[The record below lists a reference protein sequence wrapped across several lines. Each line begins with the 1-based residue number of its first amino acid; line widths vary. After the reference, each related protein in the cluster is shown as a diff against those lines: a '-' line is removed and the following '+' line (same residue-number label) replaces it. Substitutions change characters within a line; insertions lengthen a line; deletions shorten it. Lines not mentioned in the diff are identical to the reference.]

1 MHSSDELGQLR
12 PGDVLAGRYY
22 IVDLLDES
30 RGGRFWRAEDK
41 ILARPVALHVIPDDD
56 ERGDGLLEAARLSAT
71 VQDPCI
77 LRVLDA
83 DCVDGVCFVVNE
95 WGSGASLD
103 VLLARDGPLPPR
115 RAAWIV
121 AEVAAMVAAAHEAG
135 VAHGR
140 LCPET
145 VMIDQHGAV
154 RIIGLAVEAALWGL
168 PPGRMSTDITDL
180 GALLYAGL
188 TARWAGESLSKVPA
202 AHEVAGRVLRPR
214 KVRAGIPRLLD
225 SMCDEILNITPI
237 GHHARSAYD
246 LTTGDGIAEALS
258 EFVGDPAGLMI
269 PEPERLMATIV
280 PPSDD
285 DPLGAGA
292 ADHGELDTGSEA
304 TVTLALVPPDD
315 PEPQDV
321 GGATHEARSP
331 LDAEPAAER
340 TTPLAREPTTQAS
353 STAASSGSST
363 SAPTGPSTGAPTE
376 AIPAWEEGAPNSGD
390 LPTQAGLPVFDDDND
405 EVSWLSTHAEKPSP
419 PPSFTEAPT
428 RPLFAPEPAD
438 GRPVRTPRPG
448 VQAAP
453 APEYWPWEGTG
464 TGPGGSRTATG
475 TQPGVHTTSS
485 GIGIFDDFELD
496 EEVPGR
502 SWLRLA
508 AVLAAGMVLLLAVVF
523 AVNLGQGRSVLQFDD
538 DVDPGAAG
546 DATTVVVTDTTARD
560 LDPQGEDREEFPDL
574 VGFVVDGQPNTAW
587 RSQTYNQ
594 QFGPAGLKTG
604 VGVVVDLG
612 ASTDVRRVS
621 VDLVGAPTGVSI
633 FLTEDQPADVA
644 GLKPIS
650 KRTTDGR
657 LDVETEETGRYVIV
671 WLTSLP
677 AVDSGFRGSI
687 AEVEVR
693 QARS

>member
-1 MHSSDELGQLR
+1 MHSSEDLGQLR
-12 PGDVLAGRYY
+12 PGDVLAGRYF

-41 ILARPVALHVIPDDD
+41 ILARPVAVHVIPDDD
-56 ERGDGLLEAARLSAT
+56 DRGGGLLEAARLSAT
-71 VQDPCI
+71 VHDPCI

-145 VMIDQHGAV
+145 VMIDEHGAV
-154 RIIGLAVEAALWGL
+154 RVIGLAVEAALWGL

-188 TARWAGESLSKVPA
+188 TARWAGESLSRVPA

-214 KVRAGIPRLLD
+214 KVRAGIPKLLD
-225 SMCDEILNITPI
+225 SMCDEILNTTQS

-246 LTTGDGIAEALS
+246 LTEADGICEALA

-269 PEPERLMATIV
+269 PETERLMATIV
-280 PPSDD
+280 PPAESD
-285 DPLGAGA
+285 GA
-292 ADHGELDTGSEA
+292 AT
-304 TVTLALVPPDD
+304 
-315 PEPQDV
+315 
-321 GGATHEARSP
+321 
-331 LDAEPAAER
+331 AAMA
-340 TTPLAREPTTQAS
+340 PLAPVDRADSAELSDPGGKHAS
-353 STAASSGSST
+353 QDAAQDSGSRSQAGPM
-363 SAPTGPSTGAPTE
+363 SAPTE
-376 AIPAWEEGAPNSGD
+376 EIPAWEQSSPNSGD
-390 LPTQAGLPVFDDDND
+390 LPTQAGIPVFDDERN
-405 EVSWLSTHAEKPSP
+405 EVSWLSTRAEKPSTP
-419 PPSFTEAPT
+419 PPFEEAPA
-428 RPLFAPEPAD
+428 RPLFAPEPTD
-438 GRPVRTPRPG
+438 GAPMRTPRPG
-448 VQAAP
+448 VHP
-453 APEYWPWEGTG
+453 TPVPEYWPWEGTG
-464 TGPGGSRTATG
+464 SGGGRTRTGTHTG
-475 TQPGVHTTSS
+475 TQPGIHNTGS
-485 GIGIFDDFELD
+485 GIGIFDDFKLD

-523 AVNLGQGRSVLQFDD
+523 AVNLGQGRSVLEFDD
-538 DVDPGAAG
+538 GNDQDQSVSG
-546 DATTVVVTDTTARD
+546 DATTVVVSDTVADD
-560 LDPQGEDREEFPDL
+560 LDPQGEDQEEFPDL
-574 VGFVVDGQPNTAW
+574 VGFAVDGRPNTSW
-587 RSQTYNQ
+587 RTQTYDQ
-594 QFGPAGLKTG
+594 QFGPGGLKAG
-604 VGVVVDLG
+604 VGLVVDLG

-621 VDLVGAPTGVSI
+621 VDLVGAPTGVSVY
-633 FLTEDQPADVA
+633 LTEDPPTDVA
-644 GLKPIS
+644 GLKPIAKEIS
-650 KRTTDGR
+650 DGR
-657 LDVETEETGRYVIV
+657 LDVETKGTGRYVIV

-677 AVDSGFRGSI
+677 TVDGGFRGSI

-693 QARS
+693 RARS